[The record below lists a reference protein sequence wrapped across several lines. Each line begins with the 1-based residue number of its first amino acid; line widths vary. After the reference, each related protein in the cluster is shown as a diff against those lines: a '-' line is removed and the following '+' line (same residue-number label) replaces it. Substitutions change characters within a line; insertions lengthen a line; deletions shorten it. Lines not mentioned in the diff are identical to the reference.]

1 MVTRIRPRPLT
12 TRPRVS
18 VVVPCY
24 NYGNYLPECV
34 DSILTQSGVEVDVLI
49 VDDASPDGSAE
60 VARRLAADPRVRLI
74 EHQVNQGHIATYNEG
89 LAAATGDY
97 VVLLSADDL
106 LSPGSLARST
116 ALLEAYPE
124 MGFVYGFSAG
134 FNDRPPRPRLRP
146 SSWSVWTGA
155 EWLAENLALA
165 SNPVATPEVVMR
177 AATMRELVGYD
188 ARVPHGADFLLWL
201 RAATRGSVGRVN
213 GADQAYYRIHGANMH
228 VQQFGGMVRDVAERQ
243 RVFEILFAEDGD
255 PIADPDRL
263 HETARAALAR
273 EALAVACRS
282 YALGRAGSDAPD
294 RMAELAVA
302 LHTDVR
308 DSREWQRYERHS
320 ARARPPRVPLPLREL
335 ADRVEHRLRWGQWR
349 RTGIR
354 A

>member
-1 MVTRIRPRPLT
+1 MVTRARPRPLT

-24 NYGNYLPECV
+24 NYGHYLPACV
-34 DSILTQSGVEVDVLI
+34 DSILTQSGVEVDVI
-49 VDDASPDGSAE
+49 VVDDASPDGSAE
-60 VARRLAADPRVRLI
+60 VARRLTADPRVRVI
-74 EHQVNQGHIATYNEG
+74 EHRVNRGHIATYNEG
-89 LAAATGDY
+89 LAEATGDY

-124 MGFVYGFSAG
+124 VAFVFGFSAG

-177 AATMRELVGYD
+177 TAIMRELVGYD

-228 VQQFGGMVRDVAERQ
+228 VQQFGGMVRDVAERR

-255 PIADPDRL
+255 RIADPDRL
-263 HETARAALAR
+263 HATARAALAR

-282 YALGRAGSDAPD
+282 YALGRAGSDAPGQL
-294 RMAELAVA
+294 AELAATISAEA
-302 LHTDVR
+302 L
-308 DSREWQRYERHS
+308 DSREWRRYERYA
-320 ARARPPRVPLPLREL
+320 ARARPPRLPLPLRKFT
-335 ADRVEHRLRWGQWR
+335 DRVEHRLRWGRWR